1 MCIRDSTSTC
11 GPQIEIISSINE
23 RFGPR
28 LNIIHIEVYE
38 QSEMDDEGK
47 YELKVSGFLEEWGLN
62 SEPFTFMLDKDGI
75 IVAKFEGF
83 VTLSELEA
91 KITEILEI

>member
-1 MCIRDSTSTC
+1 
-11 GPQIEIISSINE
+11 
-23 RFGPR
+23 
-28 LNIIHIEVYE
+28 
-38 QSEMDDEGK
+38 
-47 YELKVSGFLEEWGLN
+47 VSGFLEEWGLN